1 MYCELIIYTY
11 IYIGIKVVSAASH
24 PDSTVYLHCRSIRS
38 LRNEDHSKGGKKKT
52 PSSHLGHI
60 QNVLTRLCSYRQHVR
75 TIKKCLCGY
84 TPPKTK
90 RWNKEEKV
98 KLQAWNCNKKKKK
111 IKSPGVYVAYHMT
124 LDTVTRII

>member
-24 PDSTVYLHCRSIRS
+24 PDSTLYLHCRSIRS
-38 LRNEDHSKGGKKKT
+38 LRDEDHSKGGKKT
-52 PSSHLGHI
+52 PPMSHLGHI
-60 QNVLTRLCSYRQHVR
+60 QNGLTRLCSYSQHVR
-75 TIKKCLCGY
+75 TIKKMSLRPV
-84 TPPKTK
+84 PPPQTE

-98 KLQAWNCNKKKKK
+98 KLQAWNCNKKKRN
-111 IKSPGVYVAYHMT
+111 PGVYVAYHMT